1 MPSNPFH
8 ILGLSPRFDLDEVAL
23 RRAYLAR
30 VSAIHPDLA
39 GAEDAQ
45 ASGHTDGQAAS
56 AELNHARE
64 ILANPETRASAL
76 LDILGGPSKESD
88 KSLPPGFL
96 MDIMETREAI
106 ETSLAGNQAERTR
119 WLAWGTQQ
127 RESFTAQV
135 RDQFTAAASSPTP
148 DALRQIRTTLNAWR
162 YIERLIEQLDP
173 AYDPGDADFPA

>member
-1 MPSNPFH
+1 MQPDPFQ
-8 ILGLSPRFDLDEVAL
+8 ILGLSPRFDLDESAI

-39 GAEDAQ
+39 GAETAQ
-45 ASGHTDGQAAS
+45 PNGQDAS

-64 ILANPETRASAL
+64 ILTNPETRATAL
-76 LDILGGPSKESD
+76 LAVLGGPTKEAD

-106 ETSLAGNQAERTR
+106 EASLAGDQSERAR
-119 WLAWGTQQ
+119 WLAWGIAQ
-127 RESFTAQV
+127 RQAFTAQV
-135 RDQFTAAASSPTP
+135 RAQFAAAAHSP
-148 DALRQIRTTLNAWR
+148 DSLRQIRTTLNAWR

-173 AYDPGDADFPA
+173 AYDPGKADFRA